1 MIVRFTE
8 DTFSEEEYM
17 GELDQKF
24 KKVNVDGMEVE
35 FVLYDTA
42 GQERF
47 RTLTSSY
54 FRNTDAILCVFD
66 LTEQESFDDIE
77 GHIPEGSRF
86 SPQSQKF
93 LVGNKSDLADE
104 RVISEEQAKEMSE
117 KFGVTYIET
126 SAKTGENV
134 QELFLEV
141 GRALIAS
148 GGVMKVQGDVKL
160 GDTKGTSSKKC
171 DC

>member
-1 MIVRFTE
+1 
-8 DTFSEEEYM
+8 M

-24 KKVNVDGMEVE
+24 KKVDVDGVEVE

-93 LVGNKSDLADE
+93 LVGNKCDLEEE
-104 RVISEEQAKEMSE
+104 RVITEEQAMTMAET
-117 KFGVTYIET
+117 FGVSYIET
-126 SAKTGENV
+126 SAKTGHNV
-134 QELFLEV
+134 DELFLRV

-160 GDTKGTSSKKC
+160 GEAKGGSSSKKC